1 MSEENIFSEVDEEL
15 RSERMRNLWRKYA
28 PLIFGAAILIV
39 LVVAGKEAWTW
50 YKNDISARSSDQ
62 FYSAIELAEESNFA
76 DAQLALSQVVSDG
89 SGQYP
94 ILAQFRSAALLLE
107 EGKVQEAIAAYDAL
121 STSLD
126 NQRLRELALIFAAFA
141 LVDNGDVKAVE
152 ARVSGLLGPDNPL
165 RNKAKEAI
173 GLAQYAAG
181 DIDGARA
188 TFTEIVS
195 DPLAGAES
203 IGRVQIYIAQLI
215 SQGAKEP
222 IQTANETA
230 TEAPAVQTPTQ

>member
-50 YKNDISARSSDQ
+50 YKNDISSRSSDQ

-76 DAQLALSQVVSDG
+76 DAQLALDQVVSNG

-94 ILAQFRSAALLLE
+94 ILAQFRLAALLLE
-107 EGKVQEAIAAYDAL
+107 DGKVQEAIAAYDAL

-141 LVDNGDVKAVE
+141 LVDSGDVKAVE
-152 ARVSGLLGPDNPL
+152 ARVSGLLGSENPL

-173 GLAQYAAG
+173 GLTQYAAG

-188 TFTEIVS
+188 TFSEIVS
-195 DPLAGAES
+195 DPLVGRES

-222 IQTANETA
+222 AQIANEA
-230 TEAPAVQTPTQ
+230 ANEALVVQTQTQ